1 MPRSYNQSTCPVA
14 CSLDLL
20 GDRWTLL
27 IIRDL
32 FRKRHRFADLQASLT
47 GVPSNVLSDRL
58 KLLENEGIVERRFY
72 SQHPPR
78 AEYYLTRKGI
88 DLRDVLRALVQW
100 GSTHLVDEGGSRL
113 VHRPCGHTVE
123 MRWACEECG
132 EADVGRDVVLQVAQP
147 VEEATPV

>member
-1 MPRSYNQSTCPVA
+1 MPRSYNQSSCPVA

-32 FRKRHRFADLQASLT
+32 FRGHHRFADLQASLG

-58 KLLENEGIVERRFY
+58 KMMETEGIVERRFY

-78 AEYYLTRKGI
+78 AEYYLTRKGA
-88 DLRDVLRALVQW
+88 DLRDVLRALVRW
-100 GSTHLVDEGGSRL
+100 GSAHLLDGGPEL
-113 VHRPCGHTVE
+113 VHRGCGHPVALH
-123 MRWACEECG
+123 WVCDQCG
-132 EADVGRDVVLQVAQP
+132 SADVGREVVLHERHASV
-147 VEEATPV
+147 EATPV

>member
-1 MPRSYNQSTCPVA
+1 VA

-32 FRKRHRFADLQASLT
+32 FRGRHRFADLQASLI

-78 AEYYLTRKGI
+78 AEYYLTRKGA

-100 GSTHLVDEGGSRL
+100 GSTYLVEAGGSRL
-113 VHRPCGHTVE
+113 VHRACGHGVE
-123 MRWACEECG
+123 LRWACAHCG
-132 EADVGRDVVLQVAQP
+132 DADVGREVVLQEPRPAAD
-147 VEEATPV
+147 ATPV

>member
-1 MPRSYNQSTCPVA
+1 MPRSYNQTTCPVA
-14 CSLDLL
+14 RSLDLL

-32 FRKRHRFADLQASLT
+32 FRGRHRFADLQASLS

-58 KLLENEGIVERRFY
+58 KLLEAEGIVERRFY

-78 AEYYLTRKGI
+78 AEYYLTRKGA

-100 GSTHLVDEGGSRL
+100 GSAYLMEGGPEL
-113 VHRPCGHTVE
+113 VHRPCGHAVSL
-123 MRWACEECG
+123 RWTCPECG
-132 EADVGRDVVLQVAQP
+132 DTNGGRDVVLREQRAAVG
-147 VEEATPV
+147 ATPV

>member
-1 MPRSYNQSTCPVA
+1 MPRTYNQSSCPVA

-27 IIRDL
+27 VIRDL
-32 FRKRHRFADLQASLT
+32 FRGHRRFADLQTSLS
-47 GVPSNVLSDRL
+47 GVPSNVLSERL
-58 KLLENEGIVERRFY
+58 KMLEAEGIVERRFY

-100 GSTHLVDEGGSRL
+100 GSTYLVSDAGSEL
-113 VHRPCGHTVE
+113 VHRACGHPVA
-123 MRWACEECG
+123 MRWSCEHCAEP
-132 EADVGRDVVLQVAQP
+132 DVSRDLSLRGQP
-147 VEEATPV
+147 ANESAPV